1 MDDTD
6 AFRALP
12 PMSQERPGFLSLVA
26 SHKRGCASCKETRG
40 TFSVSG
46 WTLWDRPDGISS
58 AFRCDGEKMSAHRD
72 KRALHII
79 PEAVSPLPGIV
90 TMELGQALRSYRES
104 WAFIAPWSWSIALPV
119 QTVPHFRPAK
129 TA

>member
-1 MDDTD
+1 M
-6 AFRALP
+6 
-12 PMSQERPGFLSLVA
+12 
-26 SHKRGCASCKETRG
+26 
-40 TFSVSG
+40 SG

-104 WAFIAPWSWSIALPV
+104 WAFIAPWSWSIAPYDMGKQKMRL
-119 QTVPHFRPAK
+119 FRISILSRSIG
-129 TA
+129 